1 MPPPS
6 GFVVQTPEPKSAGG
20 LAGVFKSLT
29 SGKGNKSA
37 ISSPLPSSSISVAT
51 VQLAQQLNGPDTPRG
66 AMLGGPTEYEE
77 FYQKLKPE
85 NSLSERIVAA
95 DALRL
100 AVTDYPL
107 SGVGSFQI
115 VLDLF

>member
-1 MPPPS
+1 
-6 GFVVQTPEPKSAGG
+6 
-20 LAGVFKSLT
+20 
-29 SGKGNKSA
+29 
-37 ISSPLPSSSISVAT
+37 
-51 VQLAQQLNGPDTPRG
+51 
-66 AMLGGPTEYEE
+66 MLGGPTEYEE